1 MSTNRAASSASIPA
15 QPIPGT
21 LVVNVGD
28 LLERWTNNLYASTP
42 HRVVNR
48 SGRERYS
55 IATFYDP
62 DFKAAVDPRD
72 FGVAPEDIR
81 TTPTTAGAHILG
93 RIEKSFGYRKKL
105 KETA

>member
-1 MSTNRAASSASIPA
+1 M
-15 QPIPGT
+15 PIPGT

-48 SGRERYS
+48 SGRERYA

-62 DFKAAVDPRD
+62 DFKALVDAQELGFPAD
-72 FGVAPEDIR
+72 QIR
-81 TTPTTAGAHILG
+81 HKPTTAGAHILG
-93 RIEKSFGYRKKL
+93 RIEKSFGYRKTL
-105 KETA
+105 KATA